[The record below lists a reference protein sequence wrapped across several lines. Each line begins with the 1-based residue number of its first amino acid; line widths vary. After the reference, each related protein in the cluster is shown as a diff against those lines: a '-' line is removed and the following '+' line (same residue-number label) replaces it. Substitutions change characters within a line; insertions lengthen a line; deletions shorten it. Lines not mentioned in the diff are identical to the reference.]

1 MKNKNVLITGAEGF
15 IGSHLCEVLVK
26 KGANVKALVLYN
38 SYSDIGWLN
47 DLNKKSLD
55 SIEIIFGDIRDQS
68 LMIDITKRI
77 DTIFH
82 LAALIA
88 IPYSYKAPKSY
99 IDTNVLGTLNILQ
112 ASNINAV
119 KRLISTS
126 TSEVYGSAIY
136 TPIDEDHKLQA
147 QSPYSASKIAAD
159 HLLESFVKS
168 FNTPAV
174 ILRPFNTYGPRQS
187 ERAVIP
193 TIIRQ
198 VLDHN
203 CKVIK
208 TGDLSPKRDFNYV
221 LDTVDAFIKL
231 AELPSKNIIFGSSY
245 NAGSGKAISIEKTLQ
260 LIKKLTNS
268 NKKVIQDKNRL
279 RPKKSEVNHLIASST
294 KINKST
300 NWLPKTNIEAGL
312 RKTIIWWE
320 KRFKDKKI
328 NNSSKYYI

>member
-268 NKKVIQDKNRL
+268 DKKVIQDKNRL

-320 KRFKDKKI
+320 KRFKEKKI

>member
-26 KGANVKALVLYN
+26 TGANVKALVLYN

-55 SIEIIFGDIRDQS
+55 SIEIIFGDIRDQN

-99 IDTNVLGTLNILQ
+99 IDTNVLGTLNVLQ
-112 ASNINAV
+112 ASNINSV

-198 VLDHN
+198 VLDNN

-231 AELPSKNIIFGSSY
+231 AELSSNDIVFGSSY

-260 LIKKLTNS
+260 LIKKITNS
-268 NKKVIQDKNRL
+268 DKKVIQDKNRL
-279 RPKKSEVNHLIASST
+279 RPKKSEVNHLIAIS
-294 KINKST
+294 NFF
-300 NWLPKTNIEAGL
+300 N
-312 RKTIIWWE
+312 
-320 KRFKDKKI
+320 
-328 NNSSKYYI
+328 

>member
-26 KGANVKALVLYN
+26 TGANVKALVLYN

-55 SIEIIFGDIRDQS
+55 SIEIIFGDIRDQN

-99 IDTNVLGTLNILQ
+99 IDTNVLGTLNVLQ
-112 ASNINAV
+112 ASNINSV

-147 QSPYSASKIAAD
+147 QSPYAASKIAAD

-231 AELPSKNIIFGSSY
+231 AELPSHDIIFGSSY
-245 NAGSGKAISIEKTLQ
+245 NAGSGQAISIEKTLQ
-260 LIKKLTNS
+260 LIKKITNS
-268 NKKVIQDKNRL
+268 DKKVIQDKNRL

-294 KINKST
+294 KIHKST
-300 NWLPKTNIEAGL
+300 NWLPKTDIEAGL
-312 RKTIIWWE
+312 KKTISWWE
-320 KRFKDKKI
+320 KRFKEKKI
-328 NNSSKYYI
+328 NNPSKYYI